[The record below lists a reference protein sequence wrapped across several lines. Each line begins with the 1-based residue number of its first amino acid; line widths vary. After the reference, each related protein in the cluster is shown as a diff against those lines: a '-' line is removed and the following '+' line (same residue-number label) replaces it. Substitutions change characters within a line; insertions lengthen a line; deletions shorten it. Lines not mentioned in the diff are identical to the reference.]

1 MWGGLLKSIV
11 DSDLHII
18 LDVVK
23 SSKNSRYNR
32 NKIAGNGE
40 PIWLTIP
47 FVEFKREKLI
57 RNQNLDTSTIT
68 KNKLLTCFSDRYKNA
83 TYFRNSQKIL
93 KTTLDVESNQTN
105 LCEIYMRFLNG
116 LKKIGIPVCNIKFAS
131 EILNDGYSINNLKG
145 INLVN
150 HLLKSVEAEIYLG
163 SENTL
168 NYANPSDYFVSKVW
182 IQNFHGESYQ
192 IEKSEFVEFIPNLS
206 ILDMVSYL
214 DVEKTLKNLDI
225 SNKWLKT
232 ARLY

>member
-1 MWGGLLKSIV
+1 
-11 DSDLHII
+11 
-18 LDVVK
+18 
-23 SSKNSRYNR
+23 
-32 NKIAGNGE
+32 
-40 PIWLTIP
+40 
-47 FVEFKREKLI
+47 
-57 RNQNLDTSTIT
+57 
-68 KNKLLTCFSDRYKNA
+68 
-83 TYFRNSQKIL
+83 
-93 KTTLDVESNQTN
+93 
-105 LCEIYMRFLNG
+105 MRFLNG

-225 SNKWLKT
+225 SNKWLKN
-232 ARLY
+232 L